1 MSTLLEKLYG
11 TNEPPV
17 AWRTVQ
23 AGPLSV
29 DLENGQLRYVRFGG
43 VEVLRA
49 ISFLARDRYW
59 GTFSATVDDLQVNE
73 EADRFEIRYRGQCAP
88 GDGDLRY
95 EVEIVGEA
103 TGRLSFRAWG
113 APLADFTTNRL
124 GFVVLHPLE
133 GVAGAEVEL
142 EHSGRGREVVRLPQL
157 ISPHEPAR
165 ELSAITHR
173 AGDHKVRVKMVGDDF
188 DMEDQRNWTDASFK
202 TYIRPLSRPKPYTI
216 PAGERFEQSIT
227 VMVSGRAAAY
237 AATASAAAVSVG
249 EPIGTIPAIGL
260 AVEGA
265 DVDAAREAAARFGWL
280 SYVIGRPAVPAEAG
294 KLVSLAR
301 LMGATLELQ
310 FAIPAANPA
319 AELGPWAEAGQGADA
334 LLVTP
339 YRIYPL
345 RPAGAEVGEA
355 SLQAIASAVRAA
367 FPNAKVGGG
376 VLTGFTEFNRNRPPA
391 GAVDY
396 VGHATTAIV
405 HAADDRSVIESL
417 DALPYVFRSATAL
430 SGGKPYRIGPAS
442 IGMALNPDGPPRFT
456 DGGRATMVRNDP
468 RQRGLLAAAWTL
480 GYLAAVVPFRT
491 EIFSPGFVLGDL
503 GLVDGEVLRP
513 VYHFVRAM
521 ALAQGGEV
529 RAVGGLPAHSVGLS
543 FAGTIW
549 IANLL
554 AEPLE
559 IDLGSPARTA
569 TLDADSFERAGLDD
583 TFMDVP
589 TQAAAARIILGPY
602 AVVRVWP

>member
-1 MSTLLEKLYG
+1 MSSIGEKLYG
-11 TNEPPV
+11 TNEPP
-17 AWRTVQ
+17 ATWRTVQ

-29 DLENGQLRYVRFGG
+29 DFENGQLRYVRFGV

-59 GTFSATVDDLQVNE
+59 GTFGAEIDSLEVNE
-73 EADRFEIRYRGQCAP
+73 QADCFEIRYRGQCAP
-88 GDGDLRY
+88 GEGDLRY

-103 TGRLSFRAWG
+103 SGRLSFRAWG
-113 APLADFTTNRL
+113 TPLADFTTNRL
-124 GFVVLHPLE
+124 GFVVLHPLG

-142 EHSGRGREVVRLPQL
+142 EHSGRGSEVARLPEL

-173 AGDHKVRVKMVGDDF
+173 AGDLKVRVEMVGDDF

-216 PAGERFEQSIT
+216 PAGERFEQSIAVT
-227 VMVSGRAAAY
+227 VSGRTAAESASD
-237 AATASAAAVSVG
+237 SAAAVSVG

-260 AVEGA
+260 ALEGA
-265 DVDAAREAAARFGWL
+265 DVQAATEAAAWFGWL
-280 SYVIGRPAVPAEAG
+280 SYLIGRPAVPSEAER
-294 KLVSLAR
+294 LVAVAR

-319 AELGPWAEAGQGADA
+319 AELKSWAAVGQGADA
-334 LLVTP
+334 VLVTP

-345 RPAGAEVGEA
+345 RPAGVELGDA
-355 SLQAIASAVRAA
+355 SLAAIAGSVRAA
-367 FPNAKVGGG
+367 FPKARVGGG

-391 GAVDY
+391 DAVDY

-405 HAADDRSVIESL
+405 HAADDRSVVESL
-417 DALPYVFRSATAL
+417 DTLPYVFRSATAL
-430 SGGKPYRIGPAS
+430 SGGKSYRVGPSS
-442 IGMALNPDGPPRFT
+442 IGMALDPDGPPRFT
-456 DGGRATMVRNDP
+456 DSGRATMVRNDP
-468 RQRGLLAAAWTL
+468 RQRGLFAAAWTL
-480 GYLAAVVPFRT
+480 GYLAAVVPFGS

-503 GLVDGEVLRP
+503 GLVDGQTLRP
-513 VYHFVRAM
+513 VYHVVRAM

-529 RAVGGLPAHSVGLS
+529 RAVGGLPAQSVGLS

-549 IANLL
+549 IANLS
-554 AEPLE
+554 AESLD

-569 TLDADSFERAGLDD
+569 TLDADSFERASLDD

-589 TQAAAARIILGPY
+589 TQPAAARIILGPY